1 MTYFRAQG
9 TPIGV
14 LSQKKMKI
22 AVNARFLL
30 PGKMEGIGWYTW
42 EVVRR
47 MAAAHPEDE
56 FWLLFDRPFDERFR
70 LGPNVHMEV
79 VYPPARHPVLWWL
92 WFEWAIPRVLK
103 KTGADVFFSPDNYC
117 SLRTSV
123 PTALVMHDV
132 AYVHFPKYIPWLS
145 RQYYRFF
152 MPRFLRRAEKALTVS
167 EFTRQDLIRCLGIPA
182 EKISVAYNGP
192 REVFRP
198 LPEGDRQAF
207 RDRYA
212 GGAPYFLYVGAIHPR
227 KNVPRLIRAFDRFKS
242 ETGASH
248 QLLLAG
254 RWAWQTGEVR
264 SAWEE
269 ARCKEHISFLGYLDD
284 ADLAKVMGAAT
295 ALVYVSL
302 WEGFGLPV
310 LEALYAEVPVIFSDS
325 TSLPEVAGP
334 AGIPVDPLSEES
346 IAAAMARLSSEPALA
361 VDLIEKGRLQRRQF
375 DWDRTA
381 AEVYETLRRLNHPVN
396 N

>member
-1 MTYFRAQG
+1 
-9 TPIGV
+9 
-14 LSQKKMKI
+14 MKV

-30 PGKMEGIGWYTW
+30 PGKLEGIGWYTW

-70 LGPNVHMEV
+70 LGGNVHMKV

-92 WFEWAIPRVLK
+92 WFELAIPRVLK
-103 KTGADVFFSPDNYC
+103 KIGADVFFSPDNYC
-117 SLRTSV
+117 SLRTSR

-132 AYVHFPKYIPWLS
+132 AYVHFPGYIPWLS
-145 RQYYRFF
+145 RQYYRYF
-152 MPRFLRRAEKALTVS
+152 MPRYLRRAERVLTVS
-167 EFTRQDLIRCLGIPA
+167 EFTRQDLVRSLGIPA

-198 LPEGDRQAF
+198 LPEDARRDI
-207 RDRYA
+207 RDRFA
-212 GGAPYFLYVGAIHPR
+212 AGAPYFLYIGAIHPR

-242 ETGASH
+242 ETGAPH

-264 SAWEE
+264 SAWEG
-269 ARCKEHISFLGYLDD
+269 ARFRDQIQFLGYLDD
-284 ADLAKVMGAAT
+284 AELAKVLGAAA
-295 ALVYVSL
+295 ALAYVSL

-310 LEALYAEVPVIFSDS
+310 LEALYAEIPVIFANT
-325 TSLPEVAGP
+325 TSLPEVAGD
-334 AGIPVDPLSEES
+334 AGLPVDPFSEES

-361 VDLIEKGRLQRRQF
+361 ADMIEKGREQRQQF

-381 AEVYETLRRLNHPVN
+381 AEVYQALSRLVKK
-396 N
+396 

>member
-1 MTYFRAQG
+1 
-9 TPIGV
+9 
-14 LSQKKMKI
+14 MKI

-30 PGKMEGIGWYTW
+30 PGRLEGIGWYTW

-70 LGPNVHMEV
+70 LGGNVKMKV

-92 WFEWAIPRVLK
+92 WFEVALPRVLK
-103 KTGADVFFSPDNYC
+103 KIGADVFFSPDNYC
-117 SLRTSV
+117 SLRAST

-132 AYVHFPKYIPWLS
+132 AYVHFPGYIPWLS
-145 RQYYRFF
+145 RQYYRYF
-152 MPRFLRRAEKALTVS
+152 MPRYLRRAGRVLTVS
-167 EFTRQDLIRCLGIPA
+167 EFTRQDLVRSLGIPA
-182 EKISVAYNGP
+182 EKIDVAYNGP

-198 LPEGDRQAF
+198 LPEEDRRAA

-212 GGAPYFLYVGAIHPR
+212 AGAPYFLYIGAIHPR

-242 ETGASH
+242 ATGAPH

-264 SAWEE
+264 SAWEG
-269 ARCKEHISFLGYLDD
+269 AGFRDQIKFLGYLDD
-284 ADLAKVMGAAT
+284 ADLAKALGAAE
-295 ALVYVSL
+295 ALTYISL

-310 LEALYAEVPVIFSDS
+310 LEALYAEVPVVFANT
-325 TSLPEVAGP
+325 TSLPEVAGA

-346 IAAAMARLSSEPALA
+346 IAAAMSRLWSEPALA
-361 VDLIEKGRLQRRQF
+361 AELIEKGRLQRRQF
-375 DWDRTA
+375 NWDRTA
-381 AEVYETLRRLNHPVN
+381 AEVYDALWRLTRL
-396 N
+396 

>member
-1 MTYFRAQG
+1 
-9 TPIGV
+9 
-14 LSQKKMKI
+14 MKI

-30 PGKMEGIGWYTW
+30 PGKLEGIGWYTW

-56 FWLLFDRPFDERFR
+56 LWLLFDRPFDERFR
-70 LGPNVHMEV
+70 LGGNVHMEV

-92 WFEWAIPRVLK
+92 WFEAAIPRVLK
-103 KTGADVFFSPDNYC
+103 KIGADVFLSPDNYC
-117 SLRTSV
+117 SLRTST

-132 AYVHFPKYIPWLS
+132 AYIHFPKYIPWLS

-152 MPRFLRRAEKALTVS
+152 MPRYLRRAEQVLTVS
-167 EFTRQDLIRCLGIPA
+167 EFTRQDLIRSLDIPA

-198 LPEGDRQAF
+198 LPEGDRQAV
-207 RDRYA
+207 RSQYA
-212 GGAPYFLYVGAIHPR
+212 GGAPYFLYIGAIHPR
-227 KNVPRLIRAFDRFKS
+227 KNVPRLIRAFDRFKT
-242 ETGASH
+242 ETGAPH

-264 SAWEE
+264 SAWEG
-269 ARCKEHISFLGYLDD
+269 AQFRDQIQFLGYLDD
-284 ADLAKVMGAAT
+284 ADLAKVLGAAE
-295 ALVYVSL
+295 ALAYVSL

-310 LEALYAEVPVIFSDS
+310 LEALYAEAPVIFSAT

-334 AGIPVDPLSEES
+334 AGLPVDPLSEES
-346 IAAAMARLSSEPALA
+346 IASALTRLSSEPALA
-361 VDLIEKGRLQRRQF
+361 ADLIEKGRQQRQQF

-381 AEVYETLRRLNHPVN
+381 AEVYETLCGLYHPDDPAQS
-396 N
+396 